1 MISASLFSQT
11 IPFAMK
17 YRLKRV
23 NELIKRELSE
33 IIARELTFRAAL
45 VTVQA
50 VDITPDLRN
59 AHVFVSVIG
68 ARGEQKSVIEKL
80 EAHRSELQRLMARRV
95 ILKYTPL
102 LHFKLDESIERGV
115 RVVEILEQIG
125 ELPPA
130 DEPDTVEDTE
140 KEPDER

>member
-1 MISASLFSQT
+1 VISASLFSQT

-50 VDITPDLRN
+50 VDVTPDLRN

-68 ARGEQKSVIEKL
+68 AKGEQKSVIEKL

-102 LHFKLDESIERGV
+102 LRFKLDESIERGV

-130 DEPDTVEDTE
+130 DEPETVEDTE
-140 KEPDER
+140 KEQDEH